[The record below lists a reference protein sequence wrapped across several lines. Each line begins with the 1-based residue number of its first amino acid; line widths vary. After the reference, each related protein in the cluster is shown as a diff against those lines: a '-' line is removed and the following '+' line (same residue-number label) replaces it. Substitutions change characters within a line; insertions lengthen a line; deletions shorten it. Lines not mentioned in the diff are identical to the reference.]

1 MNKSTNYDGT
11 KRTKV
16 ILVKI
21 DNLTKYSAAKDR
33 VRKRY
38 DHLNTQVQDLMEQFN
53 TSDDIS
59 VKQSIRNQVEPIQ
72 EELKTLKKWNSELDA
87 KRSDLEEAAK
97 ADLESWK
104 PEIPT
109 L

>member
-1 MNKSTNYDGT
+1 MTKSNDYDGS

-16 ILVKI
+16 IMVKI
-21 DNLTKYSAAKDR
+21 DNLTKYSTAKDR
-33 VRKRY
+33 IRKRY
-38 DHLNTQVQDLMEQFN
+38 DYLKTQIQDLMKQFN

-59 VKQSIRNQVEPIQ
+59 KKQSIRNQVEPIQ

-87 KRSDLEEAAK
+87 KRSDLEKAAK